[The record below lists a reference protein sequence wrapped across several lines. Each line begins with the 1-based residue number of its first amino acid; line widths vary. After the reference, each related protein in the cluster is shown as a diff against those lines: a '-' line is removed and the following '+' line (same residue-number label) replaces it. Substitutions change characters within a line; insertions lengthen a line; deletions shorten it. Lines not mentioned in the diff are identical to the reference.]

1 MRDCAETILIVL
13 HDLPLGGTERIA
25 IRLANRWAELGRKVT
40 LLCGELGGALTPM
53 IDEKVEVVACDPP
66 IPRGPGSR
74 RALGQAVARFL
85 AARHSD
91 LLFVPGN
98 FHWPVMSAV
107 KQLPVD
113 QRPGIVAQIS
123 TPLFRHGRGPLRQI
137 GYNRRMRH
145 HFSGVDEAVALSPS
159 MTHDADRIL
168 GRKITQCIRLPA
180 LEDHEPR
187 RTLASGDL
195 IVAAGRLVKE
205 KGFDVALRAFALL
218 EDTKVRLAI
227 VGDGPDR
234 RHLQDLAASLGV
246 ADRVAFPGYVPD
258 IRPWLETARA
268 FLLTS
273 FYEGYAAVIV
283 EALDAGRPVVAT
295 ACTPAAFEL
304 LNHQGAG
311 AVAPI
316 GDAAALADCLRRVL
330 RAVPPD
336 ADRLAGAVADYRIG
350 PISQAYLRVF
360 DTVVARRAVNADAP
374 RTSAT
379 ARLRRAPGFAAS
391 FAFAWRRSA

>member
-1 MRDCAETILIVL
+1 
-13 HDLPLGGTERIA
+13 
-25 IRLANRWAELGRKVT
+25 
-40 LLCGELGGALTPM
+40 LLCGKLGGALTPM
-53 IDEKVEVVACDPP
+53 IDGKVEVVECDPP

-74 RALGQAVARFL
+74 RALGLAVARFL
-85 AARHSD
+85 AGRRSD
-91 LLFVPGN
+91 VLFVPGN
-98 FHWPVMSAV
+98 FHWPVISAV
-107 KQLPVD
+107 EQLPAD

-145 HFSGVDEAVALSPS
+145 HFSGVDEAVALSPA

-180 LEDHEPR
+180 LEDHEPA
-187 RTLASGDL
+187 RTIASGDL

-234 RHLQDLAASLGV
+234 QHLENLAASLGV
-246 ADRVAFPGYVPD
+246 ADRVTFPGYVPN

-283 EALDAGRPVVAT
+283 EALEAGRPVVAT
-295 ACTPAAFEL
+295 DCTPAASEL

-316 GDAAALADCLRRVL
+316 GDAAALAACLRRVL
-330 RAVPPD
+330 RAAPPD

-360 DTVVARRAVNADAP
+360 DTVVARRAVNANASGI
-374 RTSAT
+374 SAT
-379 ARLRRAPGFAAS
+379 AARRRASGFAAS
-391 FAFAWRRSA
+391 FAFAWRRSG